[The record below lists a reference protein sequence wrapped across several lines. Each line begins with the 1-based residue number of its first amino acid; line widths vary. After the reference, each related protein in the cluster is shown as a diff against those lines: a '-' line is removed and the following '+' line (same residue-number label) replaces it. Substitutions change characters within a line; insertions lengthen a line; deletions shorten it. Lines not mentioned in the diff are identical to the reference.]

1 MMRNKP
7 TLFVSAATA
16 ATVLLAACG
25 GAATPAPTAQ
35 VVQQTVVVQQTA
47 VVVQTQVV
55 AQTQVVEITSTPAPT
70 TAMQPTDA
78 PGSVQLNASGATFPQ
93 PLYEDWAFGYSQ
105 IDPSVVI
112 NYGGGGSGQGIKDI
126 KAGNVDFAGSDSP
139 LSDQDY
145 KDNPNLQM
153 LPTVAGAVV
162 LAYNVKGITT
172 PITLDGNAVSG
183 IYLGK
188 ITNWNDPAIA
198 KLNPNVTF
206 PDATINAVHRSDGS
220 GTTNIFT
227 HYLSAVSDEWKNG
240 PGTGTTVDWPADK
253 LKRGQGGKG
262 NQGVAAAVQNTPGAI
277 GYVELAYAKN
287 NNILYANLVNAAG
300 KTVQASIPSTVSALA
315 TAQFNDHL
323 AAWFVNSSP
332 ADAWPISG
340 VTYLLVNKDY
350 QDCKKAEK
358 LVDFVLWALTSK
370 PASDRAAKL
379 LYAPLPGDV
388 QTKVVN
394 TAKTLTCQGKPVTT
408 GQ

>member
-1 MMRNKP
+1 MAKNK
-7 TLFVSAATA
+7 TLIISAATA
-16 ATVLLAACG
+16 AAVLLAACG
-25 GAATPAPTAQ
+25 AAAPTAQ
-35 VVQQTVVVQQTA
+35 VVQQTVVVPQTA

-112 NYGGGGSGQGIKDI
+112 NYGGGGSGQGLKDI
-126 KAGNVDFAGSDSP
+126 KAGNVDFAGSDAP

-145 KDNPNLQM
+145 KDNPKLQM
-153 LPTVAGAVV
+153 LPTVAGAEV

-172 PITLDGNAVSG
+172 AITLNGDVVAG

-188 ITNWNDPAIA
+188 IANWNDPAIA
-198 KLNPNVTF
+198 ALNPGVTF
-206 PDATINAVHRSDGS
+206 PDTPINVVHRSDGS

-227 HYLSAVSDEWKNG
+227 HYLSSVSTDWKSG
-240 PGTGTTVDWPADK
+240 PGAGTSVDWPVDK

-262 NQGVAAAVQNTPGAI
+262 NQGVAAAIQNTQGAI
-277 GYVELAYAKN
+277 GYLELAYAKN
-287 NNILYANLVNAAG
+287 NSILFANMINPAG
-300 KTVQASIPSTVSALA
+300 KTVQASIPSTVAALA
-315 TAQFNDHL
+315 TAQFDDHL
-323 AAWFVNSSP
+323 ATYFVNSSP

-340 VTYLLVNKDY
+340 VTYLLVYKDY

-358 LVDFVLWALTSK
+358 LVNFVLWALTSK
-370 PASDRAAKL
+370 AASDRAAKL
-379 LYAPLPGDV
+379 LYAPLPSDV
-388 QTKVVN
+388 QAKVVS
-394 TAKTLTCQGKPVTT
+394 TAKTITCQGNPVMIS
-408 GQ
+408 Q